1 MKANQTSTATSTR
14 TRLVVLFALLVL
26 SGVKMSAQTAQSV
39 IVVPATIETVSV
51 TSAQS
56 TAAAASTLN
65 FVSWFM
71 GTKQNTNVTPSTE
84 VSESNKKQ
92 MINSGIAPNRLLI
105 KAFLKRASNYTSTVA

>member
-26 SGVKMSAQTAQSV
+26 SGVKMSAQTQSV
-39 IVVPATIETVSV
+39 IVAPATIETVSV
-51 TSAQS
+51 ASAQS

-71 GTKQNTNVTPSTE
+71 GTKQNTNVIPSAE